1 MRYTILAAR
10 KVEGNTD
17 LKKSA
22 QIILENTEGFDKEKY
37 RLGHTKV
44 SSIQNQLVI

>member
-1 MRYTILAAR
+1 M
-10 KVEGNTD
+10 
-17 LKKSA
+17 KKSA

-44 SSIQNQLVI
+44 NPSIIPF